1 MNSTTLRVGIDVGSV
16 RHRVAVGL
24 PDGTLIDEFDVDHH
38 AAGFNQF
45 FHRIAALE
53 ARHPF
58 PVSVAMESYN
68 GWTRPLDGLIRQ
80 HENSSGMLSGRL
92 RDMDNGASPSRQLY

>member
-1 MNSTTLRVGIDVGSV
+1 MNSNTLRIGIDVGSV

-53 ARHPF
+53 RNAPD
-58 PVSVAMESYN
+58 
-68 GWTRPLDGLIRQ
+68 DGVTDDGSGLALAPRLIYLEQ
-80 HENSSGMLSGRL
+80 
-92 RDMDNGASPSRQLY
+92 Q

>member
-1 MNSTTLRVGIDVGSV
+1 MNSNTLRVGIDVGST

-45 FHRIAALE
+45 FHRIAAPTITFG
-53 ARHPF
+53 ANPF
-58 PVSVAMESYN
+58 AFIRSPNTFS
-68 GWTRPLDGLIRQ
+68 TGL
-80 HENSSGMLSGRL
+80 
-92 RDMDNGASPSRQLY
+92 